1 MHKLFTLE
9 YEKRKID
16 EERTRERGREIIH
29 IHLHCNVIAIG
40 NDYFMITVENFL
52 DYWGTFKVRKP
63 RRY

>member
-1 MHKLFTLE
+1 M
-9 YEKRKID
+9 KRGP
-16 EERTRERGREIIH
+16 ERERERENYPH
-29 IHLHCNVIAIG
+29 SFHCNLIAIV